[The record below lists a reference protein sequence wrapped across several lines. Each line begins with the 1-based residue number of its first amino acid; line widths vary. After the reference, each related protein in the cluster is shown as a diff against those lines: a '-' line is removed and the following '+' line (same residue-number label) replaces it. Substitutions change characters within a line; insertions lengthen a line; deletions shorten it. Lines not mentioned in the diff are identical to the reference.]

1 MQDKTN
7 IGIDAALE
15 LVQSAFVISGLN
27 EQSAHSV
34 ARALVMA
41 EAEGQVGHG
50 FSRVGDYIAQMKS
63 GKINASATPS
73 VISQSPSY
81 LQLSADNGFAYPA
94 LDLAID
100 QAVQMATITGCVAI
114 AVSQSNHC
122 GTLASHVE
130 KLAMQ
135 GLIGIM
141 VANTPAAIAPWGG
154 NKPLYGTNPIAFS
167 APRAGQDP
175 LVIDL
180 SLSVV
185 ARGKVMN
192 AKKTGQSIPEAW
204 ALDKDGQPTTDP
216 SAALDGGTMVPIG
229 KAKGTALAL
238 MVEILAASLT
248 GANTSADMPSF
259 FASSGPSANAGQFLI
274 AIKPNDISGFTAR
287 IEALLNDIA
296 ETPGARIPGTRRIE
310 ARNHARAQGLNV
322 ASQYIADIR
331 AMLDQSHVPK

>member
-15 LVQSAFVISGLN
+15 LVQNAFVASGLN
-27 EQSAHSV
+27 EQSAQSV

-63 GKINASATPS
+63 GKINANAAPCCDVT
-73 VISQSPSY
+73 ISQVICMCQQITDLPI
-81 LQLSADNGFAYPA
+81 PA
-94 LDLAID
+94 LEFAIEH
-100 QAVQMATITGCVAI
+100 ATQMAATTGCVAI

-154 NKPLYGTNPIAFS
+154 NRPLYGTNPIAFA

-192 AKKTGQSIPEAW
+192 AKKTGQSIPEGW
-204 ALDKDGQPTTDP
+204 ALDKNGQSTTDP
-216 SAALDGGTMVPIG
+216 HAALDGGTMVPIG
-229 KAKGTALAL
+229 EAKGTALAL

-248 GANTSADMPSF
+248 GAHTSADMPSF

-274 AIKPNDISGFTAR
+274 AIKPNDISGFTGP

-296 ETPGARIPGTRRIE
+296 ETPGARLPGTRRIE
-310 ARNHARAQGLNV
+310 ARNQARNRGFKCGLTV
-322 ASQYIADIR
+322 HR
-331 AMLDQSHVPK
+331 

>member
-15 LVQSAFVISGLN
+15 LVQNAFVASGLN
-27 EQSAHSV
+27 EQSAQSV

-63 GKINASATPS
+63 GKINANAALA
-73 VISQSPSY
+73 VILQSPSY
-81 LQLSADNGFAYPA
+81 LHVSADNGFAYPA
-94 LDLAID
+94 LEFAIE
-100 QAVQMATITGCVAI
+100 QAVQMAATTGCVAI

-154 NKPLYGTNPIAFS
+154 NRPLYGTNPIAFA

-192 AKKTGQSIPEAW
+192 AKKTGQSIPEGW
-204 ALDKDGQPTTDP
+204 ALDKNGQSTTDP
-216 SAALDGGTMVPIG
+216 HAALDGGTMVPIG
-229 KAKGTALAL
+229 EAKGTALAL

-248 GANTSADMPSF
+248 GAHTSADMPSF

-296 ETPGARIPGTRRIE
+296 ETPGARLPGTRRIE
-310 ARNHARAQGLNV
+310 ARNQARTEGLNV
-322 ASQYIADIR
+322 ATQYIADIQ
-331 AMLDQSHVPK
+331 AMLG

>member
-15 LVQSAFVISGLN
+15 LVQNAFVASGLN
-27 EQSAHSV
+27 EESAQSV

-63 GKINASATPS
+63 GKINANAVPS
-73 VISQSPSY
+73 VTSQSPSY
-81 LQLSADNGFAYPA
+81 LHVSADNGFAYPA

-100 QAVQMATITGCVAI
+100 QAVEMAATTGCVAI

-154 NKPLYGTNPIAFS
+154 EQTAIRDESNCICS
-167 APRAGQDP
+167 
-175 LVIDL
+175 
-180 SLSVV
+180 
-185 ARGKVMN
+185 
-192 AKKTGQSIPEAW
+192 
-204 ALDKDGQPTTDP
+204 P
-216 SAALDGGTMVPIG
+216 SCG
-229 KAKGTALAL
+229 
-238 MVEILAASLT
+238 
-248 GANTSADMPSF
+248 
-259 FASSGPSANAGQFLI
+259 
-274 AIKPNDISGFTAR
+274 
-287 IEALLNDIA
+287 
-296 ETPGARIPGTRRIE
+296 
-310 ARNHARAQGLNV
+310 
-322 ASQYIADIR
+322 
-331 AMLDQSHVPK
+331 

>member
-15 LVQSAFVISGLN
+15 LVQNAFVISGLN
-27 EQSAHSV
+27 EQSAQSV

-63 GKINASATPS
+63 GKINTSATPS

-81 LQLSADNGFAYPA
+81 LHVSADNGFAYPA

-154 NKPLYGTNPIAFS
+154 EQTTIRNEPNCILRP
-167 APRAGQDP
+167 
-175 LVIDL
+175 
-180 SLSVV
+180 
-185 ARGKVMN
+185 ARGS
-192 AKKTGQSIPEAW
+192 GSI
-204 ALDKDGQPTTDP
+204 G
-216 SAALDGGTMVPIG
+216 
-229 KAKGTALAL
+229 
-238 MVEILAASLT
+238 
-248 GANTSADMPSF
+248 
-259 FASSGPSANAGQFLI
+259 
-274 AIKPNDISGFTAR
+274 
-287 IEALLNDIA
+287 
-296 ETPGARIPGTRRIE
+296 
-310 ARNHARAQGLNV
+310 H
-322 ASQYIADIR
+322 
-331 AMLDQSHVPK
+331 

>member
-7 IGIDAALE
+7 IGIDAAHE
-15 LVQSAFVISGLN
+15 LVQNAFVANGLN
-27 EQSAHSV
+27 EHSAQSV

-63 GKINASATPS
+63 GKINANAAPS
-73 VISQSPSY
+73 VTSQFPSY
-81 LQLSADNGFAYPA
+81 LHVSADNGFAYPA

-100 QAVQMATITGCVAI
+100 QAVQMAATTGCVAI
-114 AVSQSNHC
+114 AVSHSNHC

-154 NKPLYGTNPIAFS
+154 NRPIYGTNPIAFA

-192 AKKTGQSIPEAW
+192 AKKTGQSIPEGW
-204 ALDKDGQPTTDP
+204 ALDKYGQPTTDP
-216 SAALDGGTMVPIG
+216 NAALDGGTMVPIG
-229 KAKGTALAL
+229 EAKGTALAL

-248 GANTSADMPSF
+248 GANASADMPSF

-296 ETPGARIPGTRRIE
+296 ETPGARLPGTRRIE
-310 ARNHARAQGLNV
+310 ARNQARAEGLNV
-322 ASQYIADIR
+322 ATQYIADIQ
-331 AMLDQSHVPK
+331 ALLG